1 MNSQGQGMTGKGKA
15 VVGVVLLALV
25 AGGVFL
31 LRDQLFPKAGGPK
44 GTVDASKLNGQVEA
58 QDTTGITTVQEYKYV
73 AKDKLPPVQGTSGYT
88 YKDKTVEFPINVW
101 IGWLPLIAANQGAEP
116 NENSLFYK
124 KYGFKVRF
132 TLIDD
137 PVAARNAYVSGKSQ
151 VLWGTLDMMAL
162 FAPGLMKDSRT
173 SPRIFQQI
181 DWSNGGDGIVV
192 RDTIKEVRDLKGK
205 TVVFAQNSPSQYY
218 LYNLLI
224 RSGLQPSDIK
234 PKYTNDA
241 FQAAKAFVSD
251 PSVDACVSW
260 APDIYNIT
268 DPAKVKGT
276 RLLST
281 TQDANRVLSDVY
293 AVRADFAND
302 HPEVVEGLVSG
313 VFDGINWLKQ
323 SPDNEKKAYA
333 WLGALYKFPA
343 ADVEKMKNDAYVT
356 NFGENLKFFLN
367 RNNPTNFEN
376 TWKSISYVYKQL
388 GVIDKEVPFDQ
399 VMDFSVLAR
408 LKKDGKYAEQ
418 TQTAATAF
426 KPLQYEQVAE
436 GKSPVM
442 RQSIRIHFPPNSS
455 KLDDPKRD
463 DNGQP
468 IPNTKYDPEVADK
481 LKSAATVAGQ
491 FEAATIAITGHCD
504 SSMKGQADYKMVKDL
519 SEARANA
526 VKSVLVNQYKFDPN
540 KFVVR
545 GKAWDEP
552 ANPDDALNQ
561 ALNRRV
567 EIVVYPLE
575 AAK

>member
-1 MNSQGQGMTGKGKA
+1 MTGTGKA

-31 LRDQLFPKAGGPK
+31 LRDQLFPKSGGPK
-44 GTVDASKLNGQVEA
+44 GTVDPTKVGGTVEA
-58 QDTTGITTVQEYKYV
+58 PDSAGITTVQEYKYV
-73 AKDKLPPVQGTSGYT
+73 PKDKLPPVQGASGYSFSN
-88 YKDKTVEFPINVW
+88 KVVEFPINVW

-132 TLIDD
+132 ALIDN
-137 PVAARNAYVSGKSQ
+137 PVDARNAFVSGKSH

-173 SPRIFQQI
+173 APRIFQQI
-181 DWSNGGDGIVV
+181 DWSSGGDGIVV
-192 RDTIKEVRDLKGK
+192 RDGISEVRDLKGK

-234 PKYTNDA
+234 AKYTNDA

-251 PSVDACVSW
+251 KKVDACVSW

-268 DPAKVKGT
+268 EKVPGT

-281 TQDANRVLSDVY
+281 TQDANRVITDVY
-293 AVRADFAND
+293 AVRADFAKD
-302 HPEVVEGLVSG
+302 HPEVVEGLVCG

-323 SPDNEKKAYA
+323 SVENEKKAYA
-333 WLGALYKFPA
+333 WLGGLYKFPP

-356 NFGENLKFFLN
+356 NFGENCKFFLN
-367 RNNPTNFEN
+367 RNSPTNFEN
-376 TWKSISYVYKQL
+376 TWKSISYVYKTL
-388 GVIDKEVPFDQ
+388 GLIDREIPFDQ
-399 VMDFSVLAR
+399 VMDFSVLAK
-408 LKKDGKYAEQ
+408 LKKDGRYAEQ
-418 TQTAATAF
+418 SQVAATAF
-426 KPLQYEQVAE
+426 KPTDYEKVAE
-436 GKSPVM
+436 GKTPVM
-442 RQSIRIHFPPNSS
+442 RQSIRIHFRPNVAE
-455 KLDDPKRD
+455 LDDP
-463 DNGQP
+463 
-468 IPNTKYDPEVADK
+468 ELADK

-504 SSMKGQADYKMVKDL
+504 SSMKGLADYKMVKDL

-526 VKSVLVNQYKFDPN
+526 VKKILVEKNHFDPN

-552 ANPDDALNQ
+552 ANPDDPLNQ

-575 AAK
+575 AK